1 MKAMRYVACLAI
13 AAMLAVMTSCGGKD
27 AGLAKAVEEIN
38 KQVENQKMPGI
49 EKMSLDFDDEYVI
62 YNYVI
67 DEDAVE
73 MTDLQAAVDETKK
86 ELSRTVV
93 HNPANRRFTEL
104 VKKTGRGYKI
114 VYKGNDSG
122 EEAVIIYTNEEL

>member
-13 AAMLAVMTSCGGKD
+13 AAMVALMSSCGGKD
-27 AGLAKAVEEIN
+27 AGLSKAVEEIN

-49 EKMSLDFDDEYVI
+49 EKMSLDFDDDYVI

-67 DEDAVE
+67 DEE
-73 MTDLQAAVDETKK
+73 AVDMADLKENLDATK
-86 ELSRTVV
+86 EQLSSSVIN
-93 HNPANRRFTEL
+93 NPGNHKFTEL

-114 VYKGNDSG
+114 VYKGNNSG
-122 EEAVIIYTNEEL
+122 EEAVITYSNEEL